1 MMKTKTSLDESGD
14 VPLTLTNKIKILHH
28 KMMKETGRD
37 CGVRC
42 KSTRSDENNEQINK
56 KKTTRGKEG
65 KKLLQIIKR
74 VL

>member
-28 KMMKETGRD
+28 KMLKVTGRGS
-37 CGVRC
+37 GVRC

-56 KKTTRGKEG
+56 KKEG